1 MDYWNGIRYDHEGVQ
16 VGGGPGGEGSG
27 SSGATGGESGGGGG
41 RGGDTGDESKS
52 NRDKSGGVGDQ
63 CGGSIGQSDT
73 RKRGHEDCTDDDKN
87 AAKISV
93 VAKTMSDI
101 TFRPILS
108 SYDPSPWYEQ
118 DDVPSISPQ
127 EYGALLSAAW
137 GTRVVFVPPPSP
149 THRDREKW
157 LSSFWGCSEDSE
169 ESISEVGE
177 HRGMEVVPEVGGED
191 FGAEDVGA
199 EVVGAEHVGA
209 GHRGIQVAVE
219 EGLGEDLELIPVPSQ
234 ALFFHLTPA
243 EVQTL
248 G

>member
-1 MDYWNGIRYDHEGVQ
+1 MIMRVC
-16 VGGGPGGEGSG
+16 
-27 SSGATGGESGGGGG
+27 
-41 RGGDTGDESKS
+41 KS
-52 NRDKSGGVGDQ
+52 AVVLEVKGVGLA
-63 CGGSIGQSDT
+63 GLLAGRAEVVVVGVGTPVTRAKAIVIRAEVLVTSAEAASVSPTHASVDT
-73 RKRGHEDCTDDDKN
+73 KIVLTMTKN